1 MCVCVLCS
9 VTSVFVTPWTVACQA
24 HLSMGLPVKNTGVD
38 SSHYSELPKAGI
50 KPIYSALK
58 ADPPGGSGS
67 KESACMQKMQYI
79 YTDR

>member
-1 MCVCVLCS
+1 
-9 VTSVFVTPWTVACQA
+9 
-24 HLSMGLPVKNTGVD
+24 MGLPVKNTGVD
-38 SSHYSELPKAGI
+38 SSHHSELPKAGI

-58 ADPPGGSGS
+58 AVPPGGSGS